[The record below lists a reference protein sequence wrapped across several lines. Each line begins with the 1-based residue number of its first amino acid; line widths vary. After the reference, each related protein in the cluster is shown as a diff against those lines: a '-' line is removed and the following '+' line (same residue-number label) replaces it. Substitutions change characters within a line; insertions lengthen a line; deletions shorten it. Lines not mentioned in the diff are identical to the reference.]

1 MQKPFPAHHINA
13 SRKDPMA
20 SNNDKK
26 TQQDSG
32 TTGKRHH
39 NPFVYFGT
47 VAILIITIIAFVLVP
62 SLGGG
67 GGESGGLNFGSWDNK
82 PIAFAQGSY
91 FASQVQATKDQLE
104 QQGYRDTGDQF
115 FAFQVWRQAFE
126 NTATHFGL
134 LDYAASNGI
143 SASDGFLDKQMAR
156 YPAFIEDGVFS
167 RRKFREASNAFK
179 LAVRQEIME
188 TTIKQRY
195 VGDIVSVETSTAEK
209 AFLKSMA
216 QYERSVEY
224 IAFPFTA
231 YPDSERLAFAS
242 ANPDNFQKV
251 RLSKVTLT
259 STAKEAEEVL
269 GRVRSGALSFEEA
282 ARNHSKDAFASKGG
296 DMGWQYAWELR
307 SDLKDPA
314 LAVELL
320 ALSTTTVSKV
330 YETVAGSWAFY
341 RIDEAAAMADAA
353 SEDLLRTVTEYMNRF
368 ERGRIEEWNLGKAKD
383 FAVEAATN
391 FRTAAS
397 LRGLPVKETNA
408 FPLNYGGA
416 FNLGYF
422 ALLETLDTQSNPE
435 LSGANTN
442 EAFLKTVFSLEAG
455 QISEPVVLNDA
466 VIVAQVLEIRSAD
479 ESTLGLIEAYY
490 PSIVQDGLGKEL
502 TNSIL
507 QSPKL
512 KDNFF
517 PAFSL
522 AFSSGD

>member
-1 MQKPFPAHHINA
+1 
-13 SRKDPMA
+13 MA
-20 SNNDKK
+20 SNNDKNTK
-26 TQQDSG
+26 QDSG
-32 TTGKRHH
+32 TTVKRHN

-67 GGESGGLNFGSWDNK
+67 AGDSGGLNFGSWGNK

-91 FASQVQATKDQLE
+91 FASQVQATKNQLE

-134 LDYAASNGI
+134 LDYATSNGI
-143 SASDGFLDKQMAR
+143 SASDDFLDKQMAR

-179 LAVRQEIME
+179 LSVRQEIKE
-188 TTIKQRY
+188 TTLKQRY
-195 VGDIVSVETSTAEK
+195 VGDIVSVETSSAEK
-209 AFLKSMA
+209 AFIKSMA
-216 QYERSVEY
+216 QYERSLEF

-231 YPDSERLAFAS
+231 YPDTERLAFAA
-242 ANPDNFQKV
+242 ANPDNFRRV

-296 DMGWQYAWELR
+296 DMGWQYAWEIR

-314 LAVELL
+314 LATELL
-320 ALSTTTVSKV
+320 ALPAAGVSKV

-341 RIDEAAAMADAA
+341 RIDEAAVLADPG
-353 SEDLLRTVTEYMNRF
+353 SEDLLRTVTDYMNRF
-368 ERGRIEEWNLGKAKD
+368 ERGSIEEWSIGLAKD
-383 FAVEAATN
+383 FSAEATN
-391 FRTAAS
+391 NFRGAAS
-397 LRGLPVKETNA
+397 ARGLAVKETNA

-422 ALLETLDTQSNPE
+422 ALLDTLDTQSNPE

-442 EAFLKTVFSLEAG
+442 ETFLKAVFSLEAG
-455 QISEPVVLNDA
+455 QISEPVILNNS
-466 VIVAQVLEIRSAD
+466 VIVARVLEIRPAD

-490 PSIVQDGLGKEL
+490 PSIVQDGLGREL

-512 KDNFF
+512 TDNFF

-522 AFSSGD
+522 AFSSGN

>member
-1 MQKPFPAHHINA
+1 
-13 SRKDPMA
+13 MA
-20 SNNDKK
+20 SNNDKNTK
-26 TQQDSG
+26 QDSG
-32 TTGKRHH
+32 TTAKRHS

-47 VAILIITIIAFVLVP
+47 VAILVITIIAFVLVP

-67 GGESGGLNFGSWDNK
+67 AGDSKGLNFGSWDNK

-91 FASQVQATKDQLE
+91 FATQVQATKDQLE

-134 LDYAASNGI
+134 LDYATSNGI
-143 SASDGFLDKQMAR
+143 SASDEFLDKQMAR

-167 RRKFREASNAFK
+167 RRKFSEASNAFK
-179 LAVRQEIME
+179 LSVRQEIKE
-188 TTIKQRY
+188 TTLKQRY
-195 VGDIVSVETSTAEK
+195 VGDVVSVETSSAEK
-209 AFLKSMA
+209 SFIKAMA
-216 QYERSVEY
+216 QYERSLEFA
-224 IAFPFTA
+224 AFPFEA
-231 YPDSERLAFAS
+231 YPDSERLAFATK
-242 ANPDNFQKV
+242 NQDKFRRIK
-251 RLSKVTLT
+251 LSKVTLT

-269 GRVRSGALSFEEA
+269 ARIRSGALSFEEA

-296 DMGWQYAWELR
+296 DMGWQYTWEIR

-314 LAVELL
+314 LADELL
-320 ALSTTTVSKV
+320 ALPAAEVSKV

-341 RIDEAAAMADAA
+341 RIDEAAVAA
-353 SEDLLRTVTEYMNRF
+353 EPASVDLLRTVTDYMNRF
-368 ERGRIEEWNLGKAKD
+368 ERGSIEDWNLAQAKD
-383 FAVEAATN
+383 FAAGATADFAA
-391 FRTAAS
+391 AAS
-397 LRGLPVKETNA
+397 ARNLTVKETNA

-422 ALLETLDTQSNPE
+422 ALLESLDTQSNPE

-442 EAFLKTVFSLEAG
+442 ETFLKAIFSLEAG
-455 QISEPVVLNDA
+455 QVSEPVILDNA
-466 VIVAQVLEIRSAD
+466 VIVARVLEIRSAD

-502 TNSIL
+502 TSSIL

-512 KDNFF
+512 KDDFF
-517 PAFSL
+517 TAFSQ